1 MRFAIML
8 PNVSRLIQGA
18 NVATSHTT
26 QSGERRQINT
36 IILLLAGAIALA
48 LALRLLLLP
57 MIVHPGIA
65 DPNHYYNMGLRLLD
79 GQGFTI
85 DYIWQYNVPPAAIV
99 HPEDHWMPLAAL
111 IAAGSMSLF
120 GTSVHAALLPFIL
133 LGALLVPLGY
143 AAARQFGCQPLTSVF
158 IGTCAGLLPE
168 LTLAS
173 LRTDTTI
180 VGTILVG
187 ISLLLMTHGI
197 RRGHALAL
205 AGSGVA
211 AGLAYLTRN
220 DGALL
225 LPAFAVT
232 IIVYALWGR
241 QERRAGWALHLLLP
255 LCFAIVI
262 APWIAR
268 NLQVLGTA
276 TTPEADDMFFFT
288 NHTDHY
294 AYGRHFTLETMLAAQ
309 TPSQI
314 IGKRL
319 FEAAA
324 AVQVAYTAFDQLLP
338 VAVIGGVLLLIAVRD
353 RQRFLILAPVLI
365 LLLGLFVAYPLLI
378 PYKSQAGSFKKA
390 YLALV
395 PLLLPLA
402 GYALER
408 AIADRR
414 LRIGAMLLTL
424 AFLAA
429 NAVQMVRL
437 DATASRDY
445 LDSIEQVA
453 AVARS
458 LPDRTGDGDI
468 ILMTQDPYMLRF
480 VGLRSVMFPSEPR
493 DTVIEIARRYGV
505 DYLLM
510 PSARPALDDLLLDE
524 NLDPR
529 FVPILSIPGTTYV
542 FYAIAED
549 AGA

>member
-1 MRFAIML
+1 M
-8 PNVSRLIQGA
+8 QGV
-18 NVATSHTT
+18 NVATRPTT
-26 QSGERRQINT
+26 QTEEHQPVNVIV
-36 IILLLAGAIALA
+36 LLAGAMILA

-57 MIVHPGIA
+57 MIAHPGVA

-85 DYIWQYNVPPAAIV
+85 DYIWQYNVPPASIV
-99 HPEDHWMPLAAL
+99 HPEEHWMPLVAL
-111 IAAGSMSLF
+111 IAAGSMALF
-120 GTSVHAALLPFIL
+120 GTSVHAALLPFLL
-133 LGALLVPLGY
+133 LGVLLVPLGY

-158 IGTCAGLLPE
+158 IGAWGGLLPE

-180 VGTILVG
+180 VATILVG
-187 ISLLLMTHGI
+187 LSLLLMTHGI
-197 RRGHALAL
+197 RRGYALAFI
-205 AGSGVA
+205 GSGVA

-232 IIVYALWGR
+232 LVVYALWGR
-241 QERRAGWALHLLLP
+241 REWRGSWWKYLLLP
-255 LCFAIVI
+255 LFFVLVI

-268 NLQVLGTA
+268 NLEVLGTA

-288 NHTDHY
+288 DHTDHY

-314 IGKRL
+314 INKRV

-324 AVQVAYTAFDQLLP
+324 AIQVAYTAFDQLLP
-338 VAVIGGVLLLIAVRD
+338 VAVMGGLLLLIAARD
-353 RQRFLILAPVLI
+353 RRGWLVLAPVLI
-365 LLLGLFVAYPLLI
+365 LLFGLFVAYPLLI

-402 GYALER
+402 GYALEH

-424 AFLAA
+424 AFLGA
-429 NAVQMVRL
+429 NAFQMMRL
-437 DATASRDY
+437 DAHATSDY
-445 LDSIEQVA
+445 LNSIEQVA
-453 AVARS
+453 AAARD
-458 LPDRTGDGDI
+458 LPDRNGDGDI

-493 DTVIEIARRYGV
+493 DVVIEVAQRYGV

-510 PSARPALDDLLLDE
+510 PAARPALDALLLDDT
-524 NLDPR
+524 LDPR
-529 FVPILSIPGTTYV
+529 FVRVAELPGTTYV

-549 AGA
+549 AGT

>member
-1 MRFAIML
+1 M
-8 PNVSRLIQGA
+8 
-18 NVATSHTT
+18 ATRSTT
-26 QSGERRQINT
+26 QADESRPINA
-36 IILLLAGAIALA
+36 IVLLIGAMILA
-48 LALRLLLLP
+48 LALRLVLLP

-65 DPNHYYNMGLRLLD
+65 DPNHYFNMGLRLLD

-85 DYIWQYNVPPAAIV
+85 DYIWQYNVPPASIV
-99 HPEDHWMPLAAL
+99 HPEEHWMPLVAL
-111 IAAGSMSLF
+111 IAAGSMALF
-120 GTSVHAALLPFIL
+120 GTGVHAALLPFLL
-133 LGALLVPLGY
+133 LGVLLVPLGY

-158 IGTCAGLLPE
+158 IGACAGLLPE

-180 VGTILVG
+180 VATILVG
-187 ISLLLMTHGI
+187 ISLMLMTHGI
-197 RRGHALAL
+197 RRGHALAFV
-205 AGSGVA
+205 GSGIA

-232 IIVYALWGR
+232 LVVYALWGKG
-241 QERRAGWALHLLLP
+241 ERHSGWLRYLLLP
-255 LCFAIVI
+255 LLFAIVI

-268 NLQVLGTA
+268 NLEVIGTA

-288 NHTDHY
+288 DHSDHY

-314 IGKRL
+314 INKRV

-338 VAVIGGVLLLIAVRD
+338 VAVIGGLLLLIAARD
-353 RQRFLILAPVLI
+353 RQRWLTLAPVLI
-365 LLLGLFVAYPLLI
+365 MLLGLFVAYPLLI

-408 AIADRR
+408 AITDRS
-414 LRIGAMLLTL
+414 LRTGAMLLTL

-429 NAVQMVRL
+429 NAFQMVRL
-437 DATASRDY
+437 DARATSDY
-445 LDSIEQVA
+445 LNSIEQVA

-468 ILMTQDPYMLRF
+468 VLMTQDPYMLRF
-480 VGLRSVMFPSEPR
+480 VGVRSVMFPSESR
-493 DTVIEIARRYGV
+493 DVVIEVARRYGI

-510 PSARPALDDLLLDE
+510 PAARPSLDPLLLDDD
-524 NLDPR
+524 LDPR
-529 FVPILSIPGTTYV
+529 FIRVAELPGTTYA